1 MIRPALTRRLA
12 KKSLFAL
19 ATISLSGCM
28 DFFGNSSESSSSD
41 NVSAEDSAPAQN
53 DSSELLLAGSVFSE
67 TVTGPGRVEFSWRKT
82 DATPGHVEPPSFR
95 VNGSTVR
102 TLRELDNWIEETIYL
117 PAGTHELSWQNHT
130 GDWLLNADRTST
142 DNDQVTAEVRDNAF
156 AEQGQPEARQWPEG
170 YQYWSE
176 LFSDKSDDDDVVIE
190 DQQIVIMDEP
200 EVTVR
205 SLMIHGELLFDDSDS
220 HLKADWIHVHG
231 PNARLEIGTSES
243 PISSNIRITLTDPRH
258 VYREIVELDSDKTGS
273 SYGQVLWHVDER
285 DDTKTAQRGFG
296 NYKGLMVMDG
306 ATLSVYS
313 TSAFKRSWTQL
324 AEPAEPGDTSLTLLD
339 ATGWE
344 AGDRIALAPTGY
356 VAGEAEQLTI
366 QSVDGKTLYLQEPVQ
381 YHHSALVEHYQDASG
396 RHRQLDMRA
405 EVGLLSRN
413 VVIEGDDK
421 SVDRAYG
428 AHTMFMYP
436 STVNISG
443 LELRRCGQRASQGR
457 YCSHWHRPYVDN
469 MEAIYEKPEFLAL
482 WERTWDN
489 ADFPRIPD
497 SLPETNPE
505 RWHWYMA
512 GPNGNR
518 VYSHASE
525 EDRQTMDRLLI
536 ESIDAT
542 GDYIRNSSIHQSFQR
557 AVNLHGTTGVVVDN
571 NVAYNISNH
580 AFVHSEDGGEFGNIM
595 SRNLAILV
603 NNVRDGIDMAFNN
616 RPITTPDDLDTVQQ
630 ACFENLRQVN
640 NPKSRSCQ
648 EENKSS
654 AFWGENPFNTLI
666 DNVAAGVRERG
677 NGFFYGSAV
686 VTRTNWD
693 DERGLYL
700 MSGREVRGDGW
711 RDRGVIA
718 PAPMIFANN
727 RAHTISMTDEE
738 PELGFGDQ
746 NVYPP
751 EVTGMGFFFRR
762 FSSSR
767 SEFGPGDFIIRDVQ
781 GYGFQDHGLWIEPD
795 MHVDGCVMGASYK
808 RLVVPQGHR
817 NNIGIRNC
825 VLLGETTSP
834 QLASGRDDGEGGLT
848 YTAFGPNYGRSS
860 DDFRPFI
867 HDTIIYQHGDG
878 LEFLDWDGD
887 LDADNVDWVPLSD

>member
-1 MIRPALTRRLA
+1 
-12 KKSLFAL
+12 
-19 ATISLSGCM
+19 M
-28 DFFGNSSESSSSD
+28 DFFGNLSGSSSNDTVSANETSNSDSSSD
-41 NVSAEDSAPAQN
+41 STIASAAEN
-53 DSSELLLAGSVFSE
+53 NSSELLVAGSVFSE

-82 DATPGHVEPPSFR
+82 DATPIHVEAPSFR
-95 VNGSTVR
+95 INGSTAR
-102 TLRELDNWIEETIYL
+102 TLNQSATWFDEAIYL
-117 PAGTHELSWQNHT
+117 PAGEHELTWHNHT
-130 GDWLLNADRTST
+130 GDWIYATKRISAVNDRATG
-142 DNDQVTAEVRDNAF
+142 EVRSKEFIPHAI
-156 AEQGQPEARQWPEG
+156 PEIDAWPAG
-170 YQYWSE
+170 AMRWSE
-176 LFSDKSDDDDVVIE
+176 AFPTDAESEQIVIPA
-190 DQQIVIMDEP
+190 DQIVIMDEP
-200 EVTVR
+200 NVKIG
-205 SLMIHGELLFDDSDS
+205 SLMIHGALLFADTDS
-220 HLKADWIHVHG
+220 HLQADWIHVHG
-231 PNARLEIGTSES
+231 PDARLEIGTQEH
-243 PISSNIRITLTDPRH
+243 PVSSNIRITLTDPRY
-258 VYREIVELDSDKTGS
+258 VYREIVDLDRDATGHS
-273 SYGQVLWHVDER
+273 QGQILWHVDQDGSES
-285 DDTKTAQRGFG
+285 AQRGFG
-296 NYKGLMVMDG
+296 NYKGLMVMGG
-306 ATLSVYS
+306 ATLSIYS

-324 AEPAEPGDTSLTLLD
+324 AEPAQPGDNSLALLNT
-339 ATGWE
+339 TGWE

-356 VAGEAEQLTI
+356 IAGEAEQFTI
-366 QSVDGKTLYLQEPVQ
+366 QSVDDKTVTLEEPVQ
-381 YHHSALVEHYQDASG
+381 YHHSALVEHYQDAQGDS
-396 RHRQLDMRA
+396 RTLDMRA

-413 VVIEGDDK
+413 VVIEGDDD
-421 SVDRAYG
+421 SNDRAFG

-443 LELRRCGQRASQGR
+443 LELRQCGQRGSQGR

-469 MEAIYEKPEFLAL
+469 MEAIYQNPEFLEL

-489 ADFPRIPD
+489 ANFPRIPD
-497 SLPETNPE
+497 SLPETNPD

-542 GDYIRNSSIHQSFQR
+542 GDYIRNSSIHHSFQR

-580 AFVHSEDGGEFGNIM
+580 AFVHAEDGGEFGNIM

-603 NNVRDGIDMAFNN
+603 NNVRNGIDMAFNN
-616 RPITTPDDLDTVQQ
+616 RPITTPDDLENTQR
-630 ACFENLRQVN
+630 ACFEHIRQVN

-666 DNVAAGVRERG
+666 GNVAAGVRERG
-677 NGFFYGSAV
+677 NGFFYGSAM

-711 RDRGVIA
+711 QDRGVVA
-718 PAPMIFANN
+718 PAPMIFADN
-727 RAHTISMTDEE
+727 RAHTISMTDEQ
-738 PELGFGDQ
+738 PELGWGDA

-767 SEFGPGDFIIRDVQ
+767 SEFGPGDFIIKNVE

-795 MHVDGCVMGASYK
+795 MHVDGCVLGAGYK

-825 VLLGETTSP
+825 VLLGETTNP
-834 QLASGRDDGEGGLT
+834 QLESGRDDGEGRLT

-860 DDFRPFI
+860 DDFQPFI
-867 HDTIIYQHGDG
+867 HDTIVYQHGDG
-878 LEFLDWDGD
+878 LEFVDWEGD
-887 LDADNVDWVPLSD
+887 IDVQGVQWVPLSE